1 MLIFIFKYENKCLV
15 TPLCFSFMLALITKG
30 NNSVTVCLCLSCFFP
45 PFIQQGTTYD
55 LLFAIGDGALSKWS
69 LLREGEFASLQEKIL
84 DKFTTILIVGEHKFG
99 RAATPESTFVDF
111 TI

>member
-1 MLIFIFKYENKCLV
+1 MFFLHVSINNKGEQLSDCLFV
-15 TPLCFSFMLALITKG
+15 SLM
-30 NNSVTVCLCLSCFFP
+30 FFP
-45 PFIQQGTTYD
+45 TFIQQGTTYD